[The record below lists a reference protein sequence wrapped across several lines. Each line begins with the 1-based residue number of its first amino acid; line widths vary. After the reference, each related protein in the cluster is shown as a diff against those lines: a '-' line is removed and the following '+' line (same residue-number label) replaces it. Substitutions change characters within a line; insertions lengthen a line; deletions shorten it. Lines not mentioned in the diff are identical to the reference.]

1 MKFFKKERVI
11 LLILF
16 ILSSLSGRDEY
27 YSNKIIIYIENNAT
41 DFQIKSDLKTTS
53 ISDLNNFFDKNGV
66 RLIRKWL
73 PNARS
78 NDRNEDIYLNR
89 YYVVEF
95 EEIKND
101 LDRIIYD
108 VMSIDEIRIS
118 EKIPITEPAY
128 VPNDSLWDQLYGLE
142 QVRAHLAYDLWD
154 IESGEI
160 PGQMDGGEVVVAIP
174 DIGLKWDHPD
184 LIDNIWQNLGE
195 DADGDGVVLELINDE
210 WVFDPDDVNGIDDDD
225 DGYIDNFVGYDVAM
239 ADNDPMP
246 LRLNHVHGTKVAG
259 NVSAMTNNEI
269 GLASVGYS
277 VKLMGV
283 NANNNVDEPWYLTHT
298 NQAVLASAQMGAD
311 IINCSWVYGYS
322 EATYNLFQTVYN
334 QYGCITLGAAG
345 NGVYNGGVSD
355 TTDFNPR
362 YPAAYE
368 NVISVTALGD
378 NNSFNCWANVH
389 ETVDIGAPG
398 EFIIC
403 AMPSQ
408 DEPYALGT
416 GTSYATPLTAGAVA
430 LVKSMIPDADNETI
444 IAKVIQTAEYYPDM
458 DGSCSGQELDGLLG
472 SGQLNIY
479 RAILACSYPE
489 LLLAEINY
497 QTDDGFINPGDTIV
511 VDVTI
516 SNSLGFEVAEN
527 VVVTLSTSIPD
538 LNIISGQIIFTDI
551 LSAGEE
557 LMGQFVFTSDD
568 NAPIGEIPCNIHFSA
583 TSGEFSYENNVE
595 IEVPL
600 SLGQLGY
607 PIEDINITRSPIITD
622 LDGNNLSEIYFGSDS
637 LLHGTWINGLD
648 VIGFPFTGNSEI
660 LSSPAAGDLDGDG
673 DKELVFGSSSGILY
687 GITKTGT
694 LHLSYEQSDPIIGSP
709 VLSDMDHDG
718 DLEIIFSSSN
728 DSNSILYAIHD
739 TGDDVPGFPV
749 VISARMI
756 VGPAV
761 ADIDN
766 DMVLDIVIVTSD
778 SNIIVIDG
786 TGAIKNGFPFSTSAS
801 HSSPATLVDLD
812 GDQDL
817 EIILGSDDNDLLVI
831 HHDNSFLNSFL
842 DISGVRGGVSLS
854 DIDGNGSLELL
865 FTADDD
871 HLYAWDPITNIMPAG
886 WPINIGSRSISE
898 PLTADLDND
907 GDLEV
912 ILSTI
917 SGSVHVLHHDGT
929 YYENFPF
936 TSQDSIVSTPAIGD
950 LDNDGDYELII
961 GTLDGLHVMDIQGEL
976 GERYSW
982 KMDRGNEYRNG
993 YFDVTLAS
1001 TKDKQNAIPSEFSL
1015 GTNYPNPF
1023 NPITKIRYRLPH
1035 EIRVI
1040 LKIYDV
1046 NGREVKTLV
1055 NSNQSAGYRYTLWN
1069 GINNL
1074 GEPVTSGLY
1083 FYRIE
1088 AGSFSSTKKMIFL
1101 K

>member
-1 MKFFKKERVI
+1 MKLFKKERIILVI
-11 LLILF
+11 LSTLT
-16 ILSSLSGRDEY
+16 SLSGRDEY
-27 YSNKIIIYIENNAT
+27 YSNKIIIYIDNNSV
-41 DFQIKSDLKTTS
+41 DFQITNDLKTTS
-53 ISDLNNFFDKNGV
+53 VSSLNNFFEKNDV

-73 PNARS
+73 PNARPD
-78 NDRNEDIYLNR
+78 DRNGDIYLNR

-95 EEIKND
+95 EKNKNN
-101 LDRIIYD
+101 LDFIIND
-108 VMSIDEIRIS
+108 ILLIDEIRFS

-128 VPNDSLWDQLYGLE
+128 VPNDSLWSQLYGLE
-142 QVRAHLAYDLWD
+142 QVNAHLAFDLWD
-154 IESGEI
+154 IENGEI
-160 PGQMDGGEVVVAIP
+160 PGQMDSGHVVVAIP
-174 DIGLKWDHPD
+174 DIGFKWDHPD
-184 LIDNIWQNLGE
+184 LIDNVWQNLGE
-195 DADGDGVVLELINDE
+195 DADGDGVVLEFIDDE
-210 WVFDPDDVNGIDDDD
+210 WVFDPDDVNGIDDDG

-239 ADNDPMP
+239 DDNNPTP

-259 NVSAMTNNEI
+259 NVSAITNNEI

-283 NANNNVDEPWYLTHT
+283 NANNNMDEPWYLTHT

-311 IINCSWVYGYS
+311 IINCSWISGYS

-334 QYGCITLGAAG
+334 QYGSITLGAAG
-345 NGVYNGGVSD
+345 NGVNNGGVSD
-355 TTDFNPR
+355 TTDFNPK

-389 ETVDIGAPG
+389 ETVDIGSPG

-403 AMPSQ
+403 AMPSP
-408 DEPYALGT
+408 DELYALGT

-430 LVKSMIPDADNETI
+430 LVKSVIPNADNETI

-489 LLLAEINY
+489 LLPVEINY

-516 SNSLGFEVAEN
+516 SNSLGFEIAEN
-527 VVVTLSTSIPD
+527 VVVTLSSSVPD
-538 LNIISGQIIFTDI
+538 LNIINNQIIFTGI
-551 LSAGEE
+551 LSAGQE
-557 LMGQFVFTSDD
+557 LMGQFVFTSDN
-568 NAPIGEIPCNIHFSA
+568 NATIGEIPCNIHLSA
-583 TSGEFSYENNVE
+583 TSGELLYENNVE

-600 SLGQLGY
+600 SFGQIGY
-607 PIEDINITRSPIITD
+607 PIEDIEITRSPIITD
-622 LDGNNLSEIYFGSDS
+622 LDGNNLSEIYFSSDS
-637 LLHGTWINGLD
+637 LLYGTWINGLD
-648 VIGFPFTGNSEI
+648 VIGFPFTGDSEI
-660 LSSPAAGDLDGDG
+660 LLSPAAGDLDGDG
-673 DKELVFGSSSGILY
+673 DKELVFGSSSGNIY

-694 LHLSYEQSDPIIGSP
+694 THFSYEQPHPIVGSP

-718 DLEIIFSSSN
+718 DLEIIFSASN
-728 DSNSILYAIHD
+728 DSISILYAIHD
-739 TGDDVPGFPV
+739 TGDDLPGFPV
-749 VISARMI
+749 AISTTMI
-756 VGPAV
+756 VAPAV

-778 SNIIVIDG
+778 SNISVIDG
-786 TGAIKNGFPFSTSAS
+786 TGVIKNGFPYSTSAS

-817 EIILGSDDNDLLVI
+817 EIILGSNDDDLLVI
-831 HHDNSFLNSFL
+831 HHDNSLLNSFS
-842 DISGVRGGVSLS
+842 DISGVSGGVSIG

-865 FTADDD
+865 FTANDN
-871 HLYAWDPITNIMPAG
+871 HLYAWNPITNTMPAG
-886 WPINIGSRSISE
+886 YPINIGSKSKSE

-912 ILSTI
+912 ILATI
-917 SGSVHVLHHDGT
+917 SGSVHVIHHEGT

-950 LDNDGDYELII
+950 LDNDGDYELIV
-961 GTLDGLHVMDIQGEL
+961 GTLDGLHVMDVQGEL

-982 KMDRGNEYRNG
+982 KMDRGNEHRNG

-1001 TKDKQNAIPSEFSL
+1001 TKDEQNPFPSEFSL

-1023 NPITKIRYRLPH
+1023 NPITNITYRLPH
-1035 EIRVI
+1035 QVRVT
-1040 LKIYDV
+1040 LKIFDV

-1055 NSNQSAGYRYTLWN
+1055 NSEKSAGYKSILWN

-1083 FYRIE
+1083 FYKIE
-1088 AGSFSSTKKMIFL
+1088 AGSFSKTKKMILL